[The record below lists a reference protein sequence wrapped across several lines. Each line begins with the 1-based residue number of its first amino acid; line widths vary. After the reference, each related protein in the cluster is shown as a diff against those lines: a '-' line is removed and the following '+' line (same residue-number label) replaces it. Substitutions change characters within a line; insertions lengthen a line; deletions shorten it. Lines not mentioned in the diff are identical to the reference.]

1 MAEQQH
7 SCLSVPDFAKFE
19 SLNTVNLKFV
29 ELELDW
35 PSEVSVFDLR
45 NYILSKLMNYGEPLR
60 WAITSLT
67 NHSEKTIQRIS
78 IEAVF
83 ISNEDKTKEVNTHLN

>member
-1 MAEQQH
+1 
-7 SCLSVPDFAKFE
+7 
-19 SLNTVNLKFV
+19 VNLDFI

-35 PSEVSVFDLR
+35 PAELSVFDLR
-45 NYILSKLMNYGEPLR
+45 TYILSKLMKHGTPLR

-67 NHSEKTIQRIS
+67 KDGGKSMQKIS

-83 ISNEDKTKEVNTHLN
+83 LVTEDKRKDITSYLN